1 MGLFQIQ
8 GELMRRRNVGTQ
20 RRRNVPLPEWYDEL
34 DVAPT
39 IDGYSMDGD
48 RDNTTQEC
56 PASPQTL
63 AYCFLQVSRL
73 QYGAFDLLSRYETAL
88 WRQVAQ
94 ILFMLQS
101 AARR

>member
-1 MGLFQIQ
+1 MQ
-8 GELMRRRNVGTQ
+8 RRHAGPQ
-20 RRRNVPLPEWYDEL
+20 RRRNVPQPEWYDEF

-39 IDGYSMDGD
+39 IDGYSTDDD
-48 RDNTTQEC
+48 RDNTAQEP

-101 AARR
+101 AAGR